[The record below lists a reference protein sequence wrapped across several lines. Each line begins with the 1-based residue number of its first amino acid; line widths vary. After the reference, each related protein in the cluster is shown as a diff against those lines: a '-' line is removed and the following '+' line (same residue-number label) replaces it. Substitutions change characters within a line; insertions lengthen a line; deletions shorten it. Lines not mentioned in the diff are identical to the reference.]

1 MQSKGKVQVGEAMIE
16 FLADGSGDT
25 VVLIP
30 GGGMDASYFDD
41 FARILANAGFRAVA
55 VNPRGAGESM
65 GPMEGLTL
73 HSFAADIAGVI
84 EALNCAPA
92 HVLGHAFGNR
102 VARCLAVDRPELV
115 RSVILLA
122 AGGLIAPDAEAQAAL
137 QHWFRHD
144 ATASEC
150 LEAMQSMVADPSSAQ
165 RILRQV
171 TRWPAVG
178 AAQIAAS
185 QATPV
190 KDWWGE
196 GSAVPFCIV
205 QGIED
210 RIAPPGNGHALR
222 DQLGQPVRLVDIP
235 HAGHML
241 LSETP
246 EAVADAVLSFLREQ

>member
-1 MQSKGKVQVGEAMIE
+1 MQSQGKVQVGEAMIE

-30 GGGMDASYFDD
+30 GGSMDASYFDD
-41 FARILANAGFRAVA
+41 FAPILANAGFRSVA

-73 HSFAADIAGVI
+73 HSFAEDIAGVI
-84 EALNCAPA
+84 EALSCAPA
-92 HVLGHAFGNR
+92 HVLGHAFRNR
-102 VARCLAVDRPELV
+102 VARCLAVERPELV

-137 QHWFRHD
+137 QHRFRQD

-150 LEAMQSMVADPSSAQ
+150 LEAMQSMVADPSSSQ

-178 AAQIAAS
+178 A
-185 QATPV
+185 
-190 KDWWGE
+190 
-196 GSAVPFCIV
+196 
-205 QGIED
+205 
-210 RIAPPGNGHALR
+210 
-222 DQLGQPVRLVDIP
+222 VRLVDIP

-241 LSETP
+241 LSEKP
-246 EAVADAVLSFLREQ
+246 EAVADTVLSFLREQ